1 MSLLDQLDA
10 AWAKTAHPQVGVQT
24 LLPLHGRRPLS
35 PAEEAAVAAGQSRWL
50 PRIFQSY
57 GTPVPEL
64 MSSPGKGAVLY
75 GLGGGGL
82 GAVGGGL
89 LGSSLAGHDPKAQLA
104 GAALG
109 ALAGGLGGGGLAA
122 LLGYKTRQADNEG
135 LVELMKRLPP
145 NATVRDLLSD
155 PVYNQDTAALPADA
169 ARLAAT
175 FRGIRQGLGPPP
187 PADY

>member
-1 MSLLDQLDA
+1 VTDREAFKA
-10 AWAKTAHPQVGVQT
+10 AFLERAAQAGWTAQELADRAEGLAGELEKTALLQEVVNGVSGLVNAGTNLASTLGSWAIPVGVAA
-24 LLPLHGRRPLS
+24 PL
-35 PAEEAAVAAGQSRWL
+35 V
-50 PRIFQSY
+50 
-57 GTPVPEL
+57 
-64 MSSPGKGAVLY
+64 
-75 GLGGGGL
+75 
-82 GAVGGGL
+82 
-89 LGSSLAGHDPKAQLA
+89 A